1 MPSKTKFVLLLI
13 VKYLEIMGRNVAD
26 YSVVR
31 DSSIAIDVNGSDDI
45 RMSVT
50 PRNGTILNLNSIL
63 TFVIRETNNL
73 RLRVD
78 INNQVVFEE
87 NLVDSNLERT
97 MQEIFP
103 ANVLISG
110 TNEVT
115 FTAIRGR
122 GIFSDIVLI
131 YRRKS

>member
-1 MPSKTKFVLLLI
+1 
-13 VKYLEIMGRNVAD
+13 MGRNVAD